1 MKLNPKHILISAI
14 LMSILSVIVQGMLL
28 FQNSPSNGRVPH
40 ANSQS
45 VKSKS
50 TDNLT
55 DGISEASNK
64 SIQDQKTADVN
75 KILAI
80 LGETQN
86 LVSGKKNLNPNLIKS
101 FEKLS
106 GDLDMVLKPYNLED
120 IKTLPSVK
128 NQTDILKL
136 GAFVEQLLKNLSAA
150 GNGLSSLN
158 SLSPSANSF
167 TNSNSF
173 FDLQRITKDSPLRKI
188 SEIFQYYAKN
198 VDAVQKNAFDLDAMQ
213 GLQRVLAEGVDQI
226 SYLDSKYDSFNSQ
239 VKETINNLRQ
249 TPWPVKTAQLNADL
263 QTYIDSLRVL
273 NKVLEEKGNLKKASE
288 TLDSSF
294 PKKLTPALSGNTK
307 SKEDT
312 NATQNSSESSN
323 IKILL
328 GLIDEVKKEIGNS
341 KSYSNQSFQTLN
353 KLASELREVLNVSS
367 NNESANL
374 DLNRPLTLP
383 KTQADI
389 IENAKVVLHVVEM
402 TINLEKSLTNLA
414 ALGSTASIVTAPNAF
429 LDLQKIPVESPIRAL
444 ALSFDEVQ
452 KANSVWQKNIFDT
465 NAITGFLTA
474 ITHTNEQFA
483 MAEAAMSPQS
493 PIIEEAIVKLRQIA
507 WQNKSQDAKQ
517 TLVQLKDQL
526 GFLRKQLLDIDKVFA
541 IANGDFSANFWSGFG
556 AGRVLQSLPFSME
569 IVIFLCLL
577 TILWINIRTE
587 KIIPEDHVEIREALE
602 KRTPYITPPTEM
614 KTTNLM
620 PELHQQIESL
630 EQKFIQSYQ
639 SSEKVLSYLQEVMT
653 QVGELRTV
661 HLTDDSGPSYLHIDV
676 SKPLE
681 DIDAALLSLKQI
693 GIRLFLSILSNH
705 STRQLAL
712 ETEQMNTLV
721 EKTEATFAD
730 VKNLVLQINQKAL
743 PKRHSSDQAGMDLIE
758 LDLNQ
763 VLKEVKQWQEELTQM
778 NQAIMSLNTLVG
790 QYV

>member
-198 VDAVQKNAFDLDAMQ
+198 VDGVQKNAFDLDAMQ

>member
-273 NKVLEEKGNLKKASE
+273 NKVLEEKGNLNKASE

>member
-263 QTYIDSLRVL
+263 QTYIDSLSVL

-452 KANSVWQKNIFDT
+452 KTNSVWQKNIFDT

-474 ITHTNEQFA
+474 ITHTNEQFT

-541 IANGDFSANFWSGFG
+541 IASGDFSANFWSGFG

>member
-273 NKVLEEKGNLKKASE
+273 NKVLEEKGNLNKASE

-323 IKILL
+323 IKILQ

>member
-198 VDAVQKNAFDLDAMQ
+198 VDAVQKNAFDIDAMQ

-263 QTYIDSLRVL
+263 QTYIDSLSVL

-452 KANSVWQKNIFDT
+452 KTNSVWQKNIFDT

-474 ITHTNEQFA
+474 ITHTNEQFT

-526 GFLRKQLLDIDKVFA
+526 GFLRKQLLDIDKVFVV
-541 IANGDFSANFWSGFG
+541 ANGEFSANFWSGFG

>member
-1 MKLNPKHILISAI
+1 MKVNPKHILISAA
-14 LMSILSVIVQGMLL
+14 LMSILSMIVQGMLL

-45 VKSKS
+45 LKSKS

-55 DGISEASNK
+55 EGISEASNK

-263 QTYIDSLRVL
+263 QTYIDSLRSL
-273 NKVLEEKGNLKKASE
+273 NKVLEDKGNLKKASE
-288 TLDSSF
+288 TLDTTF
-294 PKKLTPALSGNTK
+294 PKKLIPPLLGNTK
-307 SKEDT
+307 SKEESD
-312 NATQNSSESSN
+312 ALQNSSEGSN
-323 IKILL
+323 IKMLVGIL
-328 GLIDEVKKEIGNS
+328 DEVKKEIGNS
-341 KSYSNQSFQTLN
+341 KTYSNQSFQTLN
-353 KLASELREVLNVSS
+353 KLAAELREVLNVSS
-367 NNESANL
+367 NTESVNV
-374 DLNRPLTLP
+374 DLNKSLRVP
-383 KTQADI
+383 KNQADI
-389 IENAKVVLHVVEM
+389 IENAKAVLHVLEM
-402 TINLEKSLTNLA
+402 TINLEKSLSNLA
-414 ALGSTASIVTAPNAF
+414 SLGSTASIVTAPNAF
-429 LDLQKIPVESPIRAL
+429 LDIQKIPVESPIRSL
-444 ALSFDEVQ
+444 ALSFDEAQ
-452 KANSVWQKNIFDT
+452 KANVVWQKNIFDI
-465 NAITGFLTA
+465 NAIAGFLTA
-474 ITHTNEQFA
+474 LTHTNEQFSL
-483 MAEAAMSPQS
+483 AEAAINPQS
-493 PIIEEAIVKLRQIA
+493 PIIEEAIVRLRQIA

-517 TLVQLKDQL
+517 TLIQLKDQL
-526 GFLRKQLLDIDKVFA
+526 GFLRKQLLDIDKVFSV
-541 IANGDFSANFWSGFG
+541 ANGDFSTHSWGGFG
-556 AGRVLQSLPFSME
+556 SGRVLQSLPFSME

-577 TILWINIRTE
+577 TVLWINIRTP
-587 KIIPEDHVEIREALE
+587 KIIPEDQLNNEEPLE
-602 KRTPYITPPTEM
+602 KRTPYIAVPSEK
-614 KTTNLM
+614 KTNELI
-620 PELHQQIESL
+620 PELHQQVDGL

-639 SSEKVLSYLQEVMT
+639 SSEKVLSYLQEVMI

-693 GIRLFLSILSNH
+693 GIRLFLSILSNQ

-712 ETEQMNTLV
+712 ETEQMNSLV

-730 VKNLVLQINQKAL
+730 VKNLVMQVNQKAI

-763 VLKEVKQWQEELTQM
+763 VLKEVKHWQDELTQM